1 MNRENITFVL
11 PTGDDC
17 EYELIEQNH
26 GVVCVIPTVT
36 LHTPVIPHTLFQDIV
51 DHLITLDRDYVRKI
65 YFDNTNVIYRIIRFQ
80 LFGHIRAALRKDLRK
95 LARIDLLISGKL
107 DYNWIEP
114 EFLPRFSDEIDRR
127 LDHLEKR
134 VRDMY
139 RAFRKGKVK
148 NTPYVLPEDYK
159 VNHTYYFDVHPTDI
173 VPVFE
178 TFVVTQPPL
187 TGGDPEEVSQMLR
200 GKFNSL
206 DVKLIF
212 KEG

>member
-17 EYELIEQNH
+17 EYELIELNH
-26 GVVCVIPTVT
+26 GGVCVIPTVT

-51 DHLITLDRDYVRKI
+51 DHLISLDRDYIKKI
-65 YFDNTNVIYRIIRFQ
+65 YFNNVNVVYRIIRFQ

-95 LARIDLLISGKL
+95 LVRYDWLVSGEM
-107 DYNWIEP
+107 DYKWIEP
-114 EFLPRFSDEIDRR
+114 DFLPRFTDDIERE

-134 VRDMY
+134 IRDMY
-139 RAFRKGKVK
+139 WAFRKGKVK
-148 NTPYVLPEDYK
+148 SIPYVLPEDYK

-173 VPVFE
+173 KPVFE
-178 TFVVTQPPL
+178 SFITTQDPI
-187 TGGDPEEVSQMLR
+187 TDGDLEEVSQMLR

-212 KEG
+212 KEE